1 MILWSVAVGSEK
13 LLLTELQFPLDASS
27 KVLDYLVC
35 VYVCVK
41 DSNSKSTLTNFK
53 EIKKQFAIEIFKS
66 RNKIAVLLLIF

>member
-27 KVLDYLVC
+27 KELDYL
-35 VYVCVK
+35 VCVK